1 MSTRT
6 VPAEASVRAD
16 RAERHGAQH
25 TAQYGDCEA
34 GMLPTDWGE
43 LGASDHVVLVYEA
56 EAHLIDTVRRFVGAG
71 LTAGEAAIIIA
82 TPPHREQLEARL
94 RAQGIDLAT
103 AYGQGQ
109 YVALDAAE
117 TLAQCMVDG
126 WPDAQ
131 RFADVVGGLIA
142 RVGSQYPRVR
152 AFGEMVA
159 LLWAAGHS
167 DAALQLEVLWHD
179 LIKTYAFPLLC
190 AYPIRG
196 FIQGAHTQ
204 QFLTICA
211 AHSHVIPAESYT
223 GLTSPDERLRTVA
236 QLQQQAH
243 ALATEMVE
251 HQALEQTLRRSEQEL
266 ADFFDHAPMAL
277 HWAGPDGIILRVNEA
292 ELHLLGYACEEYL
305 GHHIAEFHADQPVI
319 EDILQRLQAGEELH
333 DYEARLVCK
342 DGTIKHV
349 LIDSNVLWEQ
359 GKFIHS
365 RCFTRDITERK
376 RAEEIR
382 ERLAAI
388 VDSSDDAII
397 GHTLEGIIT
406 SWNQG
411 AERLYGYTSAEVIG
425 QPLTLVIPPDL
436 SNDLPYL
443 LERLQRGERI
453 DHYET
458 QRLRK
463 DRTRLDVSLTISPIR
478 DSAGRII
485 GASKIARDI
494 TARKQAETARHFLA
508 EASPLLASSLDPA
521 AQLEQ
526 LAHLIVP
533 TLADW
538 CCVDVLHDDGQ
549 IHRLAVVHADPA
561 KAALAEQLHQQYSV
575 LSLDTPHTLVQVL
588 RTGQSWFD
596 PVVSAARLQAEARD
610 AAHWTLEEAMG
621 FQSEIVVPL
630 LARGRVLGT
639 ITCVLGEG
647 VRRYSA
653 ADLALAEELARRAA
667 LAFDNA
673 RLYQEARAAQEALRQ
688 AHTVL
693 EQRVAERTAALER
706 EMTERQQAEAQ
717 LRQQQAVFFQH
728 EKLAAMGTMLAS
740 VAHELNNP
748 LAVIMMEADLL
759 HEEGQSPAPT
769 QSRQRQ
775 DDVQA
780 EPLKAIM
787 QAAERC
793 MRIVRN
799 FLTLARQHPPERQNV
814 ALNTVIHGA
823 MELLVYGLQVDT
835 ITLDWQ
841 LAPDLPVLWADP
853 YQLHQVIV
861 NLVTNAHHALRDGP
875 LPRRLTLT
883 TRYDPRGPE
892 VVLEVADT
900 GPGIPPALQTRLF
913 EPFFTTKP
921 PGVGTGLGLPLCR
934 GIIEEHGG
942 SISVESQPGQGTV
955 FRVVLP
961 LPAEASTGRAPG
973 SPDTPP
979 AVTNIAKTILVVDD
993 EPGIARALAHLLRRD
1008 GHTVDTAANGQIA
1021 LTKLPTQAY
1030 DLILCDLRMPELD
1043 GPGLYQALQQQ
1054 HPHLLRRVIFLTGD
1068 TLSEEARTFLE
1079 QTEIPRLSKPF
1090 RAAEVRQLVQQVLQ
1104 KAGA

>member
-6 VPAEASVRAD
+6 VPAEASVSAG
-16 RAERHGAQH
+16 RAERHGAQN
-25 TAQYGDCEA
+25 TAQHEGGEA
-34 GMLPTDWGE
+34 CMLPTDWGE
-43 LGASDHVVLVYEA
+43 LGTSDHVVLVYEA
-56 EAHLIDTVRRFVGAG
+56 EAHLIDTVSRFAGAG
-71 LTAGEAAIIIA
+71 LTAGEAAIVIA
-82 TPPHREQLEARL
+82 TLPHREQLDARL
-94 RAQGIDLAT
+94 RAQGVDLAT
-103 AYGQGQ
+103 AYVQGQ

-131 RFADVVGGLIA
+131 RFADVVGGVIA
-142 RVGSQYPRVR
+142 RAGSQYPRVR

-159 LLWAAGHS
+159 LLWAAGHG
-167 DAALQLEVLWHD
+167 DAALQIEVLWHD

-196 FIQGAHTQ
+196 FIQGAHAQ

-211 AHSHVIPAESYT
+211 AHSHVIPTESYT
-223 GLTSPDERLRTVA
+223 VLTSPNERLRTIA

-251 HQALEQTLRRSEQEL
+251 CQALEQTLRRSEQEL

-277 HWAGPDGIILRVNEA
+277 HWVGPDGIILRVNEA
-292 ELHLLGYACEEYL
+292 ELHLLGYTCEEYL
-305 GHHIAEFHADQPVI
+305 GHHIAEFHADQPVV

-342 DGTIKHV
+342 DGAIKHV
-349 LIDSNVLWEQ
+349 LIDANVLWEQ
-359 GKFIHS
+359 GKFIHT
-365 RCFTRDITERK
+365 RCFTRDTTERK
-376 RAEEIR
+376 RGEETR

-425 QPLTLVIPPDL
+425 QPLTLLIPPNL
-436 SNDLPYL
+436 SDDLPYL

-458 QRLRK
+458 QRLHK
-463 DRTRLDVSLTISPIR
+463 DSTRLDVSLTISPIR

-494 TARKQAETARHFLA
+494 TARKQAEKARHFLA
-508 EASPLLASSLDPA
+508 EASTLLASSLDPV

-538 CCVDVLHDDGQ
+538 CCVDILHDDGR

-561 KAALAEQLHQQYSV
+561 KAALAEQLRQQYSV
-575 LSLDTPHTLVQVL
+575 LSLDTAHTLVQVL

-596 PVVSAARLQAEARD
+596 PAVSATRLQAEARD

-639 ITCVLGEG
+639 ITCVLGAG

-673 RLYQEARAAQEALRQ
+673 RLYQEARAAQEALQQ

-693 EQRVAERTAALER
+693 EQRVAERTAALEH

-717 LRQQQAVFFQH
+717 LRQQQAVLFQH

-759 HEEGQSPAPT
+759 HEE
-769 QSRQRQ
+769 RQ
-775 DDVQA
+775 DDVQT

-835 ITLDWQ
+835 ITIDWH

-853 YQLHQVIV
+853 HQLHQVIV
-861 NLVTNAHHALRDGP
+861 NLVTNAHHALREVP
-875 LPRRLTLT
+875 LPRRLALT
-883 TRYDPRGPE
+883 TRYNPRGPE

-900 GPGIPPALQTRLF
+900 GPGIPPALQARLF

-961 LPAEASTGRAPG
+961 MPAEAGTGRAPG
-973 SPDTPP
+973 SPDIPP
-979 AVTNIAKTILVVDD
+979 AVTSIAKTILIVDD
-993 EPGIARALAHLLRRD
+993 EPSIANALAHLLRRD

-1021 LTKLPTQAY
+1021 LAKLSTQAY

-1043 GPGLYQALQQQ
+1043 GPGLYQALQQH

-1079 QTEIPRLSKPF
+1079 QTEVPRLSKPF

>member
-1 MSTRT
+1 
-6 VPAEASVRAD
+6 
-16 RAERHGAQH
+16 
-25 TAQYGDCEA
+25 
-34 GMLPTDWGE
+34 MLPTDWSE
-43 LGASDHVVLVYEA
+43 LGTSDHVVLVYEA
-56 EAHLIDTVRRFVGAG
+56 EAHLIDTVSRFAGAG
-71 LTAGEAAIIIA
+71 LMAGEAAIVIA
-82 TPPHREQLEARL
+82 TPPHREQLDARL
-94 RAQGIDLAT
+94 HAQGVDLAT
-103 AYGQGQ
+103 AYVQGQ

-131 RFADVVGGLIA
+131 RFADVVGGVIA

-159 LLWAAGHS
+159 LLWAAEHG
-167 DAALQLEVLWHD
+167 DAALQMEVLWHD

-196 FIQGAHTQ
+196 FIQGAHAQ

-211 AHSHVIPAESYT
+211 AHSHVIPTESYT
-223 GLTSPDERLRTVA
+223 ALTSPDERLRTIA

-243 ALATEMVE
+243 TLATEMAE
-251 HQALEQTLRRSEQEL
+251 CQALEQSLHRSEQEL

-277 HWAGPDGIILRVNEA
+277 HWVGPDGLIQRVNEA
-292 ELHLLGYACEEYL
+292 ELRLLGYTRDEYL
-305 GHHIAEFHADQPVI
+305 GHHIAEFHADQHVSA
-319 EDILQRLQAGEELH
+319 DILQRLHAGEEIQ
-333 DYEARLVCK
+333 DYEARLICK

-349 LIDSNVLWEQ
+349 LINANVLWEQ
-359 GKFIHS
+359 GQFIHT

-376 RAEEIR
+376 PAEETR

-406 SWNQG
+406 SWNRG
-411 AERLYGYTSAEVIG
+411 AERLYGYSPEEAIG
-425 QPLTLVIPPDL
+425 QPLTLLVPPDL
-436 SNDLPYL
+436 SDDLPHL
-443 LERLQRGERI
+443 LECLQCGERI

-458 QRLRK
+458 QRLHK
-463 DRTRLDVSLTISPIR
+463 DGTRLDVSLTISPIR
-478 DSAGRII
+478 DSTGRII

-494 TARKQAETARHFLA
+494 TARKQAETVRHFLA
-508 EASPLLASSLDPA
+508 EASTLLASSLDPA
-521 AQLEQ
+521 TQLEQ
-526 LAHLIVP
+526 FAHLIVP

-538 CCVDVLHDDGQ
+538 CCVDILHDDGL

-561 KAALAEQLHQQYSV
+561 KAALAEQLCRQYAI
-575 LSLDTPHTLVQVL
+575 LAPDAPHTLTQVL
-588 RTGQSWFD
+588 RTGQAWFD
-596 PVVSAARLQAEARD
+596 PVVSANRLRAEARD
-610 AAHWTLEEAMG
+610 AAHWELEQTLG

-667 LAFDNA
+667 LAFDNV
-673 RLYQEARAAQEALRQ
+673 RLYQEARAAQAALQQ
-688 AHTVL
+688 AHAVL
-693 EQRVAERTAALER
+693 EQRVAERTADLEH

-717 LRQQQAVFFQH
+717 LRQQQAMLFQH

-759 HEEGQSPAPT
+759 HEE
-769 QSRQRQ
+769 RQD

-780 EPLKAIM
+780 EPLKAIT

-853 YQLHQVIV
+853 HQLHQVIV
-861 NLVTNAHHALRDGP
+861 NLVTNAHHALREVP

-883 TRYDPRGPE
+883 TRYNPRGPE

-900 GPGIPPALQTRLF
+900 GPGIPPALQARLF

-961 LPAEASTGRAPG
+961 MPAEASTGRAPG

-979 AVTNIAKTILVVDD
+979 AVTSVAKTILIVDD
-993 EPGIARALAHLLRRD
+993 EPSIANALAHLLRRD

-1043 GPGLYQALQQQ
+1043 GPGLYQALQQH

-1079 QTEIPRLSKPF
+1079 QTEVPRLSKPF

>member
-1 MSTRT
+1 MSTRI
-6 VPAEASVRAD
+6 VPAEASVRGG
-16 RAERHGAQH
+16 RAAQHGAQSAVQH
-25 TAQYGDCEA
+25 ANCEA
-34 GMLPTDWGE
+34 SMLSMDWGD
-43 LGASDHVVLVYEA
+43 LGTSDHVVLVYEA
-56 EAHLIDTVRRFVGAG
+56 DVHLVDAVSRFVSTG
-71 LTAGEAAIIIA
+71 LAAGEAAIVIA
-82 TPPHREQLEARL
+82 TPPHREQLDARL
-94 RAQGIDLAT
+94 RAYGVDLAT
-103 AYGQGQ
+103 ASAQGQ
-109 YVALDAAE
+109 YIALDAAE
-117 TLAQCMVDG
+117 TLAQFMVDG

-131 RFADVVGGLIA
+131 RFADVVGSIIA
-142 RVGSQYPRVR
+142 GVGSRYPHMRV
-152 AFGEMVA
+152 FGEMVA
-159 LLWAAGHS
+159 LLWAAGHG
-167 DAALQLEVLWHD
+167 DATLRLEALWHD
-179 LIKTYAFPLLC
+179 LLKTYAFPLLC

-196 FIQGAHTQ
+196 FVKGAHAQ
-204 QFLTICA
+204 QFPTICA
-211 AHSHVIPAESYT
+211 AHSHVVPAESYMA
-223 GLTSPDERLRTVA
+223 LTSPDERLRTVA
-236 QLQQQAH
+236 QLQQQAL
-243 ALATEMVE
+243 ALATEMAERQVV
-251 HQALEQTLRRSEQEL
+251 EQTMRRSEQEL

-277 HWAGPDGIILRVNEA
+277 HWVDQDGIILRVNEA
-292 ELHLLGYACEEYL
+292 ELRLLGYTRDEYL
-305 GHHIAEFHADQPVI
+305 GRHIAKFHADQPVI
-319 EDILQRLQAGEELH
+319 ADILRRLHAGEELQ

-349 LIDSNVLWEQ
+349 LLNANVLWEQ
-359 GKFIHS
+359 GQFIHT

-406 SWNQG
+406 SWNRG
-411 AERLYGYTSAEVIG
+411 AERLYGYSSEEVIG
-425 QPLTLVIPPDL
+425 QPLTLLVPPDL
-436 SNDLPYL
+436 SDDLPHL

-458 QRLRK
+458 QRLHR
-463 DRTRLDVSLTISPIR
+463 DSTRLKVSLTISPIR
-478 DSAGRII
+478 DSTGLII

-494 TARKQAETARHFLA
+494 TARKQAEVAQHFLA
-508 EASPLLASSLDPA
+508 EASTLLASSLDPA
-521 AQLEQ
+521 TQLEQ

-538 CCVDVLHDDGQ
+538 CCVDILHDDGQ
-549 IHRLAVVHADPA
+549 IHRLAVVHADPT
-561 KAALAEQLHQQYSV
+561 KAALAEQLRQQYAV
-575 LSLDTPHTLVQVL
+575 LTPDAPHTLAQVL

-596 PVVSAARLQAEARD
+596 PAVSATRLRAEARD
-610 AAHWTLEEAMG
+610 AAHWTLVQALG

-639 ITCVLGEG
+639 ITCVRSEG

-673 RLYQEARAAQEALRQ
+673 RLYQEARASQEALQQ
-688 AHTVL
+688 AHAVL
-693 EQRVAERTAALER
+693 EQRVAERTAALEH
-706 EMTERQQAEAQ
+706 EMAERQQAEAQ
-717 LRQQQAVFFQH
+717 LRQQQTVLFQH

-759 HEEGQSPAPT
+759 HEE
-769 QSRQRQ
+769 RQ
-775 DDVQA
+775 DNVQA
-780 EPLKAIM
+780 EPVKAIM

-814 ALNTVIHGA
+814 ALNTAVRGA

-835 ITLDWQ
+835 ITVDWQ
-841 LAPDLPVLWADP
+841 LAPDLPMLWADP
-853 YQLHQVIV
+853 HQLHQVIV
-861 NLVTNAHHALRDGP
+861 NLVTNAHHALREVP

-883 TRYDPRGPE
+883 TRYDPRGTG

-900 GPGIPPALQTRLF
+900 GPGIPPALQARLF

-961 LPAEASTGRAPG
+961 VPAEASTGRAPS

-979 AVTNIAKTILVVDD
+979 AVTRIAQTILIVDD
-993 EPGIARALAHLLRRD
+993 EPGIANALAHLLRRD

-1021 LTKLPTQAY
+1021 LTKLHTQAY

-1079 QTEIPRLSKPF
+1079 QTEVSRLSKPF
-1090 RAAEVRQLVQQVLQ
+1090 RAAEVRQLIQHVLQ

>member
-1 MSTRT
+1 MSTRI
-6 VPAEASVRAD
+6 VPAEASVRGG
-16 RAERHGAQH
+16 RAAQHGAQSAVQH
-25 TAQYGDCEA
+25 ANSEA
-34 GMLPTDWGE
+34 SMLPLDWSDLE
-43 LGASDHVVLVYEA
+43 TSDHMVLVYE
-56 EAHLIDTVRRFVGAG
+56 EDVHLVDAMSRFVSTG
-71 LTAGEAAIIIA
+71 LTAGEAAIVIA
-82 TPPHREQLEARL
+82 TPPHREQLDARL
-94 RAQGIDLAT
+94 RAHGVDLAT
-103 AYGQGQ
+103 ACAQGQ
-109 YVALDAAE
+109 YIALDAAE
-117 TLAQCMVDG
+117 TLAQFMVDG

-131 RFADVVGGLIA
+131 RFADVVGNIIA
-142 RVGSQYPRVR
+142 GAGSRYPHVRV
-152 AFGEMVA
+152 FGEMVA
-159 LLWAAGHS
+159 LLWAAGHG
-167 DAALQLEVLWHD
+167 DATLHLEALWHD
-179 LIKTYAFPLLC
+179 LLKTYAFPLLC

-196 FIQGAHTQ
+196 FVKGAQAQ
-204 QFLTICA
+204 QFPTICA
-211 AHSHVIPAESYT
+211 VHSHVIPAESYMA
-223 GLTSPDERLRTVA
+223 LTSPDERLRTVA

-243 ALATEMVE
+243 ALAAEVE
-251 HQALEQTLRRSEQEL
+251 QRRALEQTMHRSEQEL

-277 HWAGPDGIILRVNEA
+277 HWVDQDGIILRVNEA
-292 ELHLLGYACEEYL
+292 ELRLLGYARDEYL
-305 GHHIAEFHADQPVI
+305 GHNIAEFHTDQPVI
-319 EDILQRLQAGEELH
+319 ADILRRLHAGEELQ

-342 DGTIKHV
+342 DGTIKHA
-349 LIDSNVLWEQ
+349 LINANVLWEQ
-359 GKFIHS
+359 GQFIHT

-376 RAEEIR
+376 RAEETR

-406 SWNQG
+406 SWNRG
-411 AERLYGYTSAEVIG
+411 AEQLYGYSPEEVIG
-425 QPLTLVIPPDL
+425 QPLTLLVPHDL
-436 SNDLPYL
+436 SDDLPHL
-443 LERLQRGERI
+443 LERLQHGESI

-458 QRLRK
+458 QRLHK
-463 DRTRLDVSLTISPIR
+463 DGTRLDVSLTISPIR

-508 EASPLLASSLDPA
+508 EASTLLASSLDPA
-521 AQLEQ
+521 NQLEQ

-538 CCVDVLHDDGQ
+538 CCVDILHDDGQ

-561 KAALAEQLHQQYSV
+561 KAALAEQLRQQYAV
-575 LSLDTPHTLVQVL
+575 LTPDAPHTLARVL

-596 PVVSAARLQAEARD
+596 PAVSATRLQAESRD
-610 AAHWTLEEAMG
+610 AAHWTLVQALG

-639 ITCVLGEG
+639 ITCVRSEG
-647 VRRYSA
+647 GRRYSA
-653 ADLALAEELARRAA
+653 ADLAVAEELARRAA

-673 RLYQEARAAQEALRQ
+673 RLYQEARAAQEALQQ

-693 EQRVAERTAALER
+693 EQRVAERTAALEH
-706 EMTERQQAEAQ
+706 EMAERQQAEAQ
-717 LRQQQAVFFQH
+717 LRQQQAMLFQH

-759 HEEGQSPAPT
+759 HEERS
-769 QSRQRQ
+769 
-775 DDVQA
+775 DDAQADPVQ
-780 EPLKAIM
+780 AIM

-814 ALNTVIHGA
+814 ALNTAIQGA

-835 ITLDWQ
+835 ITVDWQ
-841 LAPDLPVLWADP
+841 LAPALPLLWADP
-853 YQLHQVIV
+853 HQLHQVIV
-861 NLVTNAHHALRDGP
+861 NLVTNAHHALREVP

-883 TRYDPRGPE
+883 TRYDPSKSG

-900 GPGIPPALQTRLF
+900 GPGIPPALQARLF

-961 LPAEASTGRAPG
+961 VPAEASTGRAPR
-973 SPDTPP
+973 SIDTPL
-979 AVTNIAKTILVVDD
+979 AVTRIVTTILVVDD
-993 EPGIARALAHLLRRD
+993 EPGIASALAHLLRRD

-1079 QTEIPRLSKPF
+1079 QTEVPRLSKPF
-1090 RAAEVRQLVQQVLQ
+1090 RAAEVRQLVQHVLQ

>member
-1 MSTRT
+1 MSTRIA
-6 VPAEASVRAD
+6 PAEALVRAG
-16 RAERHGAQH
+16 RAAQHGAQNA
-25 TAQYGDCEA
+25 AQHANGEVST
-34 GMLPTDWGE
+34 LPMDWGD
-43 LGASDHVVLVYEA
+43 LGTSDHVVLVYEA
-56 EAHLIDTVRRFVGAG
+56 EVHLVDAVSRFVSIG
-71 LTAGEAAIIIA
+71 LAAGEAAIVVA
-82 TPPHREQLEARL
+82 TPPHREQLGARL
-94 RAQGIDLAT
+94 CTQGVDLAT
-103 AYGQGQ
+103 ACAQGQ
-109 YVALDAAE
+109 YIALDAAE
-117 TLAQCMVDG
+117 TLAQFMIDG

-131 RFADVVGGLIA
+131 RFADVVGSVIA
-142 RVGSQYPRVR
+142 GARSRYPHMRV
-152 AFGEMVA
+152 FGEMVA

-167 DAALQLEVLWHD
+167 DATLHLETLWHD
-179 LIKTYAFPLLC
+179 LLKTYAFPLLC
-190 AYPIRG
+190 AYPLHG
-196 FIQGAHTQ
+196 FVKGTHAQ
-204 QFLTICA
+204 QFPTICA
-211 AHSHVIPAESYT
+211 AHSHVIPAESYMA
-223 GLTSPDERLRTVA
+223 LTSPDERLRTVA

-243 ALATEMVE
+243 ALATEMAE
-251 HQALEQTLRRSEQEL
+251 RQAVEQTLRRSEQEL

-277 HWAGPDGIILRVNEA
+277 HWAGSDGLILRVNET
-292 ELHLLGYACEEYL
+292 ELRLLGYTRDEYL
-305 GHHIAEFHADQPVI
+305 GHHVAEFHADQHVI
-319 EDILQRLQAGEELH
+319 ANILRRLHAGEELQ
-333 DYEARLVCK
+333 DYEARMVCK

-349 LIDSNVLWEQ
+349 LINSNVLWEQ
-359 GKFIHS
+359 GQFIHT

-376 RAEEIR
+376 RGEETR

-406 SWNQG
+406 SWNRG
-411 AERLYGYTSAEVIG
+411 AERLYGYSPAEVIG
-425 QPLTLVIPPDL
+425 QPLTVLVPPDL
-436 SNDLPYL
+436 SDDLPHL
-443 LERLQRGERI
+443 LERLQGGESI

-458 QRLRK
+458 QRLHK
-463 DRTRLDVSLTISPIR
+463 DGTRLDVSLTISPIR
-478 DSAGRII
+478 DSTGWII

-494 TARKQAETARHFLA
+494 TARKQAEVARHFLA
-508 EASPLLASSLDPA
+508 EASTLLASSLDPMT
-521 AQLEQ
+521 QLEQ

-533 TLADW
+533 ILADW
-538 CCVDVLHDDGQ
+538 CCVDILHDDGQ

-561 KAALAEQLHQQYSV
+561 KAALAEQLRQQYAI
-575 LSLDTPHTLVQVL
+575 LTLDAPHTLVQVL

-596 PVVSAARLQAEARD
+596 PAVSATRLRAEARD
-610 AAHWTLEEAMG
+610 AAHWELEQALG

-639 ITCVLGEG
+639 ITCVRDDGG
-647 VRRYSA
+647 RRYSTA
-653 ADLALAEELARRAA
+653 ELALAEELARRAA
-667 LAFDNA
+667 LTFDNA
-673 RLYQEARAAQEALRQ
+673 RLYQEARAAQEALQQ
-688 AHTVL
+688 AHAVL
-693 EQRVAERTAALER
+693 EQRVAERTAALEH

-717 LRQQQAVFFQH
+717 LRQQQAILFQH

-775 DDVQA
+775 DDLQV
-780 EPLKAIM
+780 EPVKAIT

-814 ALNTVIHGA
+814 ALNTVVEGT

-835 ITLDWQ
+835 VTVDWQ
-841 LAPDLPVLWADP
+841 LAPALPLLWADP
-853 YQLHQVIV
+853 HQLHQVIV

-883 TRYDPRGPE
+883 TRYDPRETG

-900 GPGIPPALQTRLF
+900 GPGIPLALQARLF

-934 GIIEEHGG
+934 GIIEAHGG

-961 LPAEASTGRAPG
+961 VPAEVSTGRAPT
-973 SPDTPP
+973 STDTPL
-979 AVTNIAKTILVVDD
+979 AVTRSAKTILVVDD
-993 EPGIARALAHLLRRD
+993 EPGIASALAHLLRRD
-1008 GHTVDTAANGQIA
+1008 GHTVDTAANGQLA
-1021 LTKLPTQAY
+1021 VTKLHTQAY

-1054 HPHLLRRVIFLTGD
+1054 QPHLLRRMIFLTGD

-1079 QTEIPRLSKPF
+1079 QTEVPRLTKPF

-1104 KAGA
+1104 KADA